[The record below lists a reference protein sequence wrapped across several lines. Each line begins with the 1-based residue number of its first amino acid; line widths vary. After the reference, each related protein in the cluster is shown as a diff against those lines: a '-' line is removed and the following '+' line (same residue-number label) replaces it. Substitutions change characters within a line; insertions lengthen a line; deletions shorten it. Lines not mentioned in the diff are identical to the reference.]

1 MKTLIENS
9 VNIVSL
15 PMPFRRNIFNTPK
28 ESRQYFNLENL
39 AGKDVVFEYEYLD
52 GGSVLEKDTIK
63 IIIPVGLEEIKI
75 KEFIIK
81 QIEDIL

>member
-15 PMPFRRNIFNTPK
+15 PMPFRRNIFNTSK

-39 AGKDVVFEYEYLD
+39 AGKGVVFEYEYLD
-52 GGSVLEKDTIK
+52 GGKVLEKDTIK